1 MTTAISTNTQPARG
15 LALSTM
21 EDAFRFAQMVSKSE
35 FAPKDFRGKP
45 ESCLL
50 AIQHGSEI
58 GLSPMQSLQ
67 NIACINGRPA
77 IWGDAAL
84 AVAMASP
91 VCESVSETIEGDG
104 EQMVATCTAKRR
116 GYERPTVV
124 RFSVADAK
132 KAGLWGKSGPWTN
145 YPRRMLQLRAR
156 GFALRD
162 AFPDVL
168 KGLVT
173 AEEAQDYPTTPATP
187 EPVVVRPKFDTPPEP
202 SPAAEHEEK
211 ADRFAIAKAAI
222 EAESSIPKLDAMR
235 PRIEA
240 LLKDGTFA
248 PWQADELLDDIHA
261 KVEFLE
267 AEKEVTA

>member
-21 EDAFRFAQMVSKSE
+21 EDAFRFSQMVAKSE

-132 KAGLWGKSGPWTN
+132 KAGLWGKTGPWTQ
-145 YPRRMLQLRAR
+145 YPKRMLQLRAR

-187 EPVVVRPKFDTPPEP
+187 EPVVVRPKFDEP
-202 SPAAEHEEK
+202 TPAAQESEER
-211 ADRFAIAKAAI
+211 ANPFEVAQASI
-222 EAESSIPKLDAMR
+222 EAATTIERLDQLRAAVGKR
-235 PRIEA
+235 AKE
-240 LLKDGTFA
+240 GTFTSFETDSLVD
-248 PWQADELLDDIHA
+248 QIHA
-261 KVEFLE
+261 RVEFLE
-267 AEKEVTA
+267 AESEVTA

>member
-91 VCESVSETIEGDG
+91 VCESVFENIEGDG
-104 EQMVATCTAKRR
+104 EQMVATCIAKRR

-124 RFSVADAK
+124 RFSVADAQ

-187 EPVVVRPKFDTPPEP
+187 EPVVVRPKFDEP
-202 SPAAEHEEK
+202 APAAQEPEER
-211 ADRFAIAKAAI
+211 ANPFEVAQASI
-222 EAESSIPKLDAMR
+222 EAATTIERLDQLRAAVR
-235 PRIEA
+235 TRY
-240 LLKDGTFA
+240 KQGTFTSFET
-248 PWQADELLDDIHA
+248 DSLVDDIHA

>member
-1 MTTAISTNTQPARG
+1 
-15 LALSTM
+15 
-21 EDAFRFAQMVSKSE
+21 
-35 FAPKDFRGKP
+35 
-45 ESCLL
+45 
-50 AIQHGSEI
+50 
-58 GLSPMQSLQ
+58 
-67 NIACINGRPA
+67 
-77 IWGDAAL
+77 
-84 AVAMASP
+84 
-91 VCESVSETIEGDG
+91 
-104 EQMVATCTAKRR
+104 
-116 GYERPTVV
+116 
-124 RFSVADAK
+124 
-132 KAGLWGKSGPWTN
+132 
-145 YPRRMLQLRAR
+145 
-156 GFALRD
+156 
-162 AFPDVL
+162 
-168 KGLVT
+168 LVT

-202 SPAAEHEEK
+202 APAAEHEEK